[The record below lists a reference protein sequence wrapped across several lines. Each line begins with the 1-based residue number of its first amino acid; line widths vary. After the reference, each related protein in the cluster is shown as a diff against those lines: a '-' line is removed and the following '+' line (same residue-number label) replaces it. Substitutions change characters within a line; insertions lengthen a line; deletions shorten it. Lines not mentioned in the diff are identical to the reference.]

1 MARSLFK
8 YRPHGSNRRGRVTQL
23 RNVLPRH
30 HMGRVNRA
38 PMTKPADL
46 TQSGQC

>member
-8 YRPHGSNRRGRVTQL
+8 YRPHGGTRRGQVAKL

-38 PMTKPADL
+38 PMTRRIETA
-46 TQSGQC
+46 QAGQC

>member
-8 YRPHGSNRRGRVTQL
+8 SRPRNPSRRGRVAQL
-23 RNVLPRH
+23 RNFLPRH

-38 PMTKPADL
+38 PMVRTVDTAGP
-46 TQSGQC
+46 C

>member
-1 MARSLFK
+1 MARPLFK
-8 YRPHGSNRRGRVTQL
+8 YRPLNPSRRGRVTQL

-38 PMTKPADL
+38 PL
-46 TQSGQC
+46 TRPVDTTPSGN

>member
-1 MARSLFK
+1 MAKLQFK
-8 YRPHGSNRRGRVTQL
+8 VRRTGPDRRVRVAKL

-38 PMTKPADL
+38 PMVKPAEANHD
-46 TQSGQC
+46 G

>member
-1 MARSLFK
+1 MAKSLFK
-8 YRPHGSNRRGRVTQL
+8 NRPHKPSRRGRVAQL

-38 PMTKPADL
+38 PMTRAVE
-46 TQSGQC
+46 TTTAGC